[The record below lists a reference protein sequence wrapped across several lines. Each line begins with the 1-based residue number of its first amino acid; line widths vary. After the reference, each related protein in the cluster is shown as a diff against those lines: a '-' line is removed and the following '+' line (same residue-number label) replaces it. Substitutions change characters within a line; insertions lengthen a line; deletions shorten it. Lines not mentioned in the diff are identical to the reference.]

1 MGISPEFISGIING
15 VSQAY
20 IGHPLDTIK
29 VLQQNNKRW
38 KDLRLNQLMRGVR
51 YPLYYKIFTHSFC
64 FDLDKKIKI
73 RNNFV
78 RNAVVGLY
86 LSPLTYCI
94 ELCKIYRQNG
104 KSIKQIS
111 YYDFINYKGFLCTV
125 SRDVISYSLYIPIYM
140 IMKEKKN
147 NTIVSGATAGL
158 INWSMSYPFD
168 VIRTRQIT
176 HNKNTLYQSMK
187 MGPLWKGYNACVLRA
202 MLTAIVG
209 FTVYENMIILL
220 K

>member
-29 VLQQNNKRW
+29 VLQQNNKTW

-73 RNNFV
+73 KNNFA

-104 KSIKQIS
+104 KSIKCIS
-111 YYDFINYKGFLCTV
+111 YLDFINYRAILCSI
-125 SRDVISYSLYIPIYM
+125 SRDMIAYSMYIPVYMEMKNRGYNSTIAGAAAGFTNWTTIYP
-140 IMKEKKN
+140 
-147 NTIVSGATAGL
+147 L
-158 INWSMSYPFD
+158 D

-176 HNKNTLYQSMK
+176 YKNTLYETIK
-187 MGPLWKGYNACVLRA
+187 MGSLWKGYNACLLRA
-202 MLTAIVG
+202 IITASSG
-209 FTVYENMIILL
+209 FTIYEYILKL
-220 K
+220 MK